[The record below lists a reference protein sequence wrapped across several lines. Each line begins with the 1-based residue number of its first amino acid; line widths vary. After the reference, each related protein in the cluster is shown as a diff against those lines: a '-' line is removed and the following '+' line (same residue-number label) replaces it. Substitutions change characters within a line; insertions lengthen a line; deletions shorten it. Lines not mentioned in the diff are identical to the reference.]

1 MTPHFSLAE
10 LTRTDHRSLD
20 NTPDAAALAN
30 LTRLAAFLE
39 QVRTALGDRVV
50 VINSAYRSKA
60 VNAACGSRESS
71 QHRLGCAADIRVPGM
86 SPDAVVRAVRASGL
100 AYDQLI
106 KEFSDPQKGGG
117 WTHIS
122 IPNLATAAPRK
133 MALIIDKTGTR
144 LFPADPT
151 GLAAS

>member
-30 LTRLAAFLE
+30 LQRLAEFLE
-39 QVRTALGDRVV
+39 RVREALGNKVV
-50 VINSAYRSKA
+50 VINSAYRSAA

-71 QHRLGCAADIRVPGM
+71 QHRVGCAADIREPGM
-86 SPDAVVRAVRASGL
+86 TPDAVVRAVMASGL

-106 KEFSDPQKGGG
+106 REFDS

-122 IPNLATAAPRK
+122 IPNLATTHPRH

-144 LFPADPT
+144 LFPAD
-151 GLAAS
+151 LA

>member
-1 MTPHFSLAE
+1 MKLSEHFSLEE

-20 NTPDAAALAN
+20 NSPDPAALAN
-30 LTRLAAFLE
+30 LHRLAAFLE
-39 QVRTALGDRVV
+39 QVREVLGNRVV

-60 VNAACGSRESS
+60 VNDAVGSKDTS
-71 QHRLGCAADIRVPGM
+71 QHRLGTAADIRVPGM

-106 KEFSDPQKGGG
+106 REFDS

-122 IPNLATAAPRK
+122 IPNLVTAAPRK

-144 LFPADPT
+144 LFPAN
-151 GLAAS
+151 LA

>member
-20 NTPDAAALAN
+20 NAPNPAALAN
-30 LTRLAAFLE
+30 LHRLAAFLE
-39 QVRTALGDRVV
+39 QVREVLGNRVV

-60 VNAACGSRESS
+60 VNDAVGSKDTS

-86 SPDAVVRAVRASGL
+86 TPDAVVRAVMASGL

-106 KEFSDPQKGGG
+106 KEFDS

-122 IPNLATAAPRK
+122 IPNAPDAYARK
-133 MALIIDKTGTR
+133 MVFIIDKTGTR
-144 LFPADPT
+144 LFPAD
-151 GLAAS
+151 LA

>member
-1 MTPHFSLAE
+1 MNLSEHFTLAE
-10 LTRTDHRSLD
+10 LTRTDHRALD
-20 NTPDAAALAN
+20 NTPDADALAN
-30 LTRLAAFLE
+30 LQRLAEFLE
-39 QVRTALGDRVV
+39 QVREVLGNRVV

-60 VNAACGSRESS
+60 VNDAVGSKDTS

-86 SPDAVVRAVRASGL
+86 TPDAVVRAVRASGL

-106 KEFSDPQKGGG
+106 KEFDA

-122 IPNLATAAPRK
+122 IPNLPAKPRK

-151 GLAAS
+151 GLAAV

>member
-1 MTPHFSLAE
+1 MKLSEHFSLEE
-10 LTRTDHRSLD
+10 LTRTDHRTLD
-20 NTPDAAALAN
+20 NTPDPTALAN
-30 LTRLAAFLE
+30 LHRLAAFLE
-39 QVRTALGDRVV
+39 QVREVLGNRVV
-50 VINSAYRSKA
+50 VINSAYRSAA

-71 QHRLGCAADIRVPGM
+71 QHRVGTAADIRVPGM
-86 SPDAVVRAVRASGL
+86 TPDAVVRAVMASGL

-106 KEFSDPQKGGG
+106 REFDS

-122 IPNLATAAPRK
+122 IPALPAKPRK

-151 GLAAS
+151 GLATG

>member
-1 MTPHFSLAE
+1 MKLSEHFSLEE

-20 NTPDAAALAN
+20 NSPDPAALTN
-30 LTRLAAFLE
+30 LHRLAAFLE
-39 QVRTALGDRVV
+39 QVRAVLGGRAV

-60 VNAACGSRESS
+60 VNDAVGSSDKS

-86 SPDAVVRAVRASGL
+86 TPDAVVRAVMTSGL

-106 KEFSDPQKGGG
+106 KEFDS

-122 IPNLATAAPRK
+122 IPNAPDAYARK
-133 MALIIDKTGTR
+133 MVFIIDKTGTR

-151 GLAAS
+151 GLAAG

>member
-1 MTPHFSLAE
+1 VTPHFSLAE
-10 LTRTDHRSLD
+10 LTRTDHRTLD
-20 NTPDAAALAN
+20 NSPDPSALAN
-30 LTRLAAFLE
+30 LQRLAAFLE
-39 QVRTALGDRVV
+39 QVREALGNRMV
-50 VINSAYRSKA
+50 VINSAYRSAA

-106 KEFSDPQKGGG
+106 REMDS

-122 IPNLATAAPRK
+122 IPNVPTSAPRK
-133 MALIIDKTGTR
+133 MALIIDKQGTR

-151 GLAAS
+151 GLAAG

>member
-1 MTPHFSLAE
+1 MTPHFTLAE
-10 LTRTDHRSLD
+10 LTRTDHRTLD

-39 QVRTALGDRVV
+39 QVREVLGGRVV

-60 VNAACGSRESS
+60 VNDAVGSKDTS

-86 SPDAVVRAVRASGL
+86 TPDAVVKAVMASGL

-106 KEFSDPQKGGG
+106 REMDS

-133 MALIIDKTGTR
+133 MALIIDKQGTR

-151 GLAAS
+151 RLAAV

>member
-1 MTPHFSLAE
+1 MKLTEHFSLEE

-20 NTPDAAALAN
+20 NTPDPAALAN
-30 LTRLAAFLE
+30 LHRLAAFLE
-39 QVRTALGDRVV
+39 QVREVLGNRVV
-50 VINSAYRSKA
+50 VINSAYRSAA

-71 QHRLGCAADIRVPGM
+71 QHRVGCAADVRVPGM
-86 SPDAVVRAVRASGL
+86 TPDAVVRAVRASGL

-106 KEFSDPQKGGG
+106 KEFDA

-122 IPNLATAAPRK
+122 IPNLPAKPRK
-133 MALIIDKTGTR
+133 MALIIDKQGTR

>member
-10 LTRTDHRSLD
+10 LTRTDHRTLD

-30 LTRLAAFLE
+30 LHRLAAFLE

-50 VINSAYRSKA
+50 VINSAYRSAA
-60 VNAACGSRESS
+60 VNAACGSRKNS
-71 QHRLGCAADIRVPGM
+71 QHTLGCAADIRVPGM
-86 SPDAVVRAVRASGL
+86 TPDAVVKAVRASGL

-106 KEFSDPQKGGG
+106 KEFDS

-122 IPNLATAAPRK
+122 IPNLATAAPRH

-151 GLAAS
+151 GLAAV